1 MEFYQLKLFKAVAE
15 ARTLTEAAEVVHV
28 TQPSLSRAVKK
39 LETECGV
46 ELFDRVGRNLV
57 LNENGKVFLAAA
69 NRAIDAASAVKRE
82 VDSFVRTRERTV
94 NLYAPVPMGDE
105 EVVLYE
111 FRRRH
116 PDIHL
121 RVGCVPSER
130 LLDEVPDLTFFSSPI
145 VHHGENYLLL
155 GEERVVLAV
164 PAGDPLAKAP
174 AVRLSDMAQKDFLC
188 SMPCS
193 FRDLVD
199 GMFMEVGFEPHIVL
213 ETQSCRCIMDSVGRG
228 YGYAL
233 APSVTWFAGAV
244 SGVAGVPL
252 SDVRRKRY
260 LYLKWA
266 KGVELPPAAKLFR
279 DFCVEHYGRV
289 APLQEE
295 LAG

>member
-39 LETECGV
+39 LEAECGV

-57 LNENGKVFLAAA
+57 LNENGKVFLVSA
-69 NRAIDAASAVKRE
+69 NRAIDAADAVKR
-82 VDSFVRTRERTV
+82 DLDTFVRTREHTV

-105 EVVLYE
+105 EVVLHG
-111 FRRRH
+111 FQQRH
-116 PDIHL
+116 PDIHV

-130 LLDEVPDLTFFSSPI
+130 LLDEVPDVTFFASSI
-145 VHHGENYLLL
+145 VHHDENYLLL

-174 AVRLSDMAQKDFLC
+174 SVRLADMAQEDFYC

-193 FRDLVD
+193 FRDLTD
-199 GMFMEVGFEPHIVL
+199 GMFVEAGFEPHIVM

-244 SGVAGVPL
+244 SGVVGVPL
-252 SDVRRKRY
+252 SDVSRRRY
-260 LYLKWA
+260 LYLKWP
-266 KGVELPPAAKLFR
+266 KGVALPPAAQLFR
-279 DFCVEHYGRV
+279 DYCAEHYGRV
-289 APLQEE
+289 APLQE
-295 LAG
+295 AVG

>member
-15 ARTLTEAAEVVHV
+15 ARTLTEAADVVHV
-28 TQPSLSRAVKK
+28 TQPSLSRAIKK
-39 LETECGV
+39 LEAECGV
-46 ELFDRVGRNLV
+46 ELFDRVGRTLV
-57 LNENGKVFLAAA
+57 LNESGKVFLAAA
-69 NRAIDAASAVKRE
+69 NRAIDAAAAVKRE

-116 PDIHL
+116 PDVHV

-145 VHHGENYLLL
+145 VHRGENYLLL

-164 PAGDPLAKAP
+164 PAGDPLAKASS
-174 AVRLSDMAQKDFLC
+174 VRLSDMAQEEYLC
-188 SMPCS
+188 SMPCA
-193 FRDLVD
+193 FRDLTD
-199 GMFMEVGFEPHIVL
+199 GMFMEAGFEPHIVL

-244 SGVAGVPL
+244 SDVVGVPL
-252 SDVRRKRY
+252 SDVCRKRY
-260 LYLKWA
+260 LYLKWP
-266 KGVELPPAAKLFR
+266 KGVDVPPAAQLFR
-279 DFCVEHYGRV
+279 DFCVEHYSRV
-289 APLQEE
+289 APLQ
-295 LAG
+295 GPVG